1 MSSARRGAVAVA
13 GTLAGVVVVLLF
25 VALAARAGPSGI
37 IHGTGH
43 DAVFHAPVPTLTS
56 AVPPAGRGRGRSGP
70 PAQTPW
76 WVHAILIGFG
86 LIACSLVLLAAFSA
100 FGILS
105 RLSVPRRRRRT
116 QEEEEPDVDW
126 LEDPVAAAEVIRRG
140 SDLREQLLR
149 TGPPRNAI
157 VACWGR
163 FEEQATEVGL
173 APRVWETPSEFTVRV
188 LSALAR
194 DQDAVSLLERLY
206 VEARFSRHEIT
217 EEHRERAIEAVRRVH
232 GSLLAA
238 VPAETPAAVTGP

>member
-1 MSSARRGAVAVA
+1 MSSARRGAAAVA

-43 DAVFHAPVPTLTS
+43 DAVFHAPTASLS
-56 AVPPAGRGRGRSGP
+56 ASAPAGRGGHGKPDRLAP
-70 PAQTPW
+70 TPW
-76 WVHAILIGFG
+76 WVHAILIGLG
-86 LIACSLVLLAAFSA
+86 VIACALVLLAAFSA
-100 FGILS
+100 FGMLS
-105 RLSVPRRRRRT
+105 RLSLPRRRRRL
-116 QEEEEPDVDW
+116 EEAAEPDVDW

-140 SDLREQLLR
+140 SDLRERLLR

-157 VACWGR
+157 VACWSR

-194 DQDAVSLLERLY
+194 DQEAVSSLERIY

-217 EEHRERAIEAVRRVH
+217 EEHRERAIQALRRVH

-238 VPAETPAAVTGP
+238 VPTESPAAVAGP

>member
-1 MSSARRGAVAVA
+1 MSSARRGAAAVA

-43 DAVFHAPVPTLTS
+43 DAVFHAPSPLLSASTPVGGGVRAKPGVP
-56 AVPPAGRGRGRSGP
+56 AP
-70 PAQTPW
+70 TPW
-76 WVHAILIGFG
+76 WVRAILIGLG
-86 LIACSLVLLAAFSA
+86 VIACSLVLLAAFSA
-100 FGILS
+100 FGMLS
-105 RLSVPRRRRRT
+105 RISLPKRRRPP
-116 QEEEEPDVDW
+116 EEAAEPDVDW

-157 VACWGR
+157 VACWSR

-194 DQDAVSLLERLY
+194 DQEAVSRLERLY
-206 VEARFSRHEIT
+206 VEARFSRHEIS
-217 EEHRERAIEAVRRVH
+217 EEHRERAIEAVRRLH
-232 GSLLAA
+232 ASLLTAA
-238 VPAETPAAVTGP
+238 PADS